1 MTWTSDEQRTV
12 ARALLGSW
20 PGTIPGWGKDA
31 FAAFLAELQAR
42 NLTAEQVL
50 VAVRSWPA
58 GSDFPPSAPNLAVA
72 ARADPGVP
80 TASEMITLIFGRGGV
95 LSARTKIRKGSW
107 EAGERDQA
115 DRDAMLERLAD
126 VHPLVASFADREGL
140 DRLRALNLEDV
151 EFGGARRRMLEQRWG
166 EHLEAMENRDV
177 ALLTAGR
184 RGEMA
189 KLDPLAAL
197 DLKRPVAALNGG
209 ES

>member
-1 MTWTSDEQRTV
+1 MTWTSDEQRTI

-58 GSDFPPSAPNLAVA
+58 GSDFPPSAPNLAAA
-72 ARADPGVP
+72 ARRDPGVP

-95 LSARTKIRKGSW
+95 LSARTKIRKASW
-107 EAGERDQA
+107 EMGERDAA
-115 DRDAMLERLAD
+115 DQDAMRERLAD
-126 VHPLVASFADREGL
+126 MHPIVASFVDREGL
-140 DRLRALNLEDV
+140 ERLRGLNLEDV
-151 EFGGARRRMLEQRWG
+151 EYGGARRRMLEQRWG
-166 EHLEAMENRDV
+166 EHLEAVESREV
-177 ALLTAGR
+177 AVLTSSR

-197 DLKRPVAALNGG
+197 HVRRPVAALNGG
-209 ES
+209 ER

>member
-1 MTWTSDEQRTV
+1 MNSESSWHEVGQG
-12 ARALLGSW
+12 LLGSW
-20 PGTIPGWGKDA
+20 PSQVAAWGA
-31 FAAFLAELQAR
+31 EAIAAYVAELGAR
-42 NLTAEQVL
+42 GLTPDVAL
-50 VAVRSWPA
+50 VAIRSCPA
-58 GSDFPPSAPNLAVA
+58 SQKWPPSAPELAGL
-72 ARADPGVP
+72 ARRDPSVP

-107 EAGERDQA
+107 DAGERDQA
-115 DRDAMLERLAD
+115 DRDAMLEWLAD
-126 VHPLVASFADREGL
+126 MHPLVASFADREGL
-140 DRLRALNLEDV
+140 DRLRGLNLDDV

>member
-1 MTWTSDEQRTV
+1 MTWTSDEQRTI

-58 GSDFPPSAPNLAVA
+58 GSDFPPSAPNLAAA

-95 LSARTKIRKGSW
+95 LSARTQIRKGSW

-140 DRLRALNLEDV
+140 DRLRGLNLDDV